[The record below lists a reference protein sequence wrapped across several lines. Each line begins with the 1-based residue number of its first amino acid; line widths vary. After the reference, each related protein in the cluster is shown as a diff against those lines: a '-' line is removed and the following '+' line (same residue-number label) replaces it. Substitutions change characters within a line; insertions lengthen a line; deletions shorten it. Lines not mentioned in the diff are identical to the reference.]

1 MNSQHLWR
9 PYTQMKTSSAALE
22 AVRTEG
28 SRIHLAD
35 GRVLIDGVASW
46 WTACHGYNHPHIR
59 EAVARQLEAMP
70 HVMFGGFTHEPAEQL
85 AARLAKLAPGALN
98 HVFFSDSGSVA
109 VEVAMKMAVQY
120 WLNRG
125 IGGRT
130 KFLAFREG
138 YHGDTLGAMSV
149 CDPEESM
156 HSHFA
161 GWLPQQV
168 FADLPRDASR
178 AAALERLLEQHAGSI
193 AAIIVEPLVQG
204 AGGMRF
210 HELETLAMIAHIA
223 KTHGVLLIADEI
235 FTGFGRAGSMFACA
249 QAAVTPDII
258 CLSKALTGGTMSLA
272 ATVASDE
279 VFDAFW
285 SDDAAKAL
293 MHGPTFM
300 ANPLACAAAN
310 ASLDLFEAEPRVEQ
324 ARAMEDKL
332 LQGLSA
338 CRTLPGVVDV
348 RAKGAI
354 GVVQLEQAPDREALK
369 RAFVAR
375 GVWVRPFG
383 DIVYLAPAL
392 NIDNA
397 DIQSLCV
404 AVVSVL
410 KTQLGPAPQAR
421 ASPSLVSRNV

>member
-9 PYTQMKTSSAALE
+9 PYTQMKTAGAPFE
-22 AVRTEG
+22 AVRTDG

-59 EAVARQLEAMP
+59 EAVARQLERMP
-70 HVMFGGFTHEPAEQL
+70 HVMFGGFTHEPAETLATRL
-85 AARLAKLAPGALN
+85 AAMAPGDLN

-125 IGGRT
+125 VGGRT

-149 CDPEESM
+149 CDPDESM

-161 GWLPQQV
+161 GWLPRQV
-168 FADLPRDASR
+168 FAELPRDAER
-178 AAALERLLEQHAGSI
+178 ATALEALLDQHAGSI
-193 AAIIVEPLVQG
+193 AAIIIEPLIQG
-204 AGGMRF
+204 AGGMRL
-210 HELETLAMIAHIA
+210 HDAKTLAAVARIA
-223 KTHGVLLIADEI
+223 KAHDVLLIADEI
-235 FTGFGRAGSMFACA
+235 FTGFGRTGSMFASDQA
-249 QAAVTPDII
+249 QVAPDII

-272 ATVASDE
+272 ATVASDA

-310 ASLDLFEAEPRVEQ
+310 ASLDLFEAEPRVAQ
-324 ARAMEDKL
+324 ARTMEAKL
-332 LQGLSA
+332 LQGLA
-338 CRTLPGVVDV
+338 RCRDLPGVIDV
-348 RAKGAI
+348 RAKGGV
-354 GVVQLEQAPDREALK
+354 GVVQLARAPDRETLK
-369 RAFVAR
+369 QAFVDE
-375 GVWVRPFG
+375 GVWIRPFG

-392 NIDNA
+392 NIDDA
-397 DIQSLCV
+397 DIERLCS
-404 AVVSVL
+404 AVTSVL
-410 KTQLGPAPQAR
+410 TDQLTAR
-421 ASPSLVSRNV
+421 S

>member
-9 PYTQMKTSSAALE
+9 PYTQMKTANPPLE

-59 EAVARQLEAMP
+59 QAVARQLEAMA
-70 HVMFGGFTHEPAEQL
+70 HVMFGGFTHVPAERLASRL
-85 AARLAKLAPGALN
+85 AAMTPGALN

-125 IGGRT
+125 VAGRV

-156 HSHFA
+156 HAHFA
-161 GWLPQQV
+161 GWLPQQM
-168 FADLPRDASR
+168 FAELPRDAAR
-178 AAALERLLEQHAGSI
+178 AAALEALVEQNLGSI
-193 AAIIVEPLVQG
+193 AAIILEPLIQG

-210 HELETLAMIAHIA
+210 HDAQTLSTVARIA
-223 KTHGVLLIADEI
+223 KAHGVLLIADEI
-235 FTGFGRAGSMFACA
+235 FTGFGRAGSMFACD
-249 QAAVTPDII
+249 QAGVTPDIL

-272 ATVASDE
+272 ATIASE
-279 VFDAFW
+279 AVFESFW
-285 SDDAAKAL
+285 SDDASKAL

-310 ASLDLFEAEPRVEQ
+310 ASLDLFEAEPRVDQ

-332 LQGLSA
+332 RDGLLA
-338 CRTLPGVVDV
+338 CRDLPGVVDV
-348 RAKGAI
+348 RAKGAV
-354 GVVQLEQAPDREALK
+354 GVVQLARAPDREALK
-369 RAFVAR
+369 HAFAGK

-392 NIDNA
+392 NIDDA
-397 DIQSLCV
+397 DIQQLCS

-410 KTQLGPAPQAR
+410 KDQSTAR
-421 ASPSLVSRNV
+421 P